1 MPLLPPI
8 TATFFILGLLLV
20 SLLLIGLKVYN
31 LKLMLLI
38 VCLLLYIYLAL
49 KLIKQTLG
57 ILFMLL
63 NRYIPQALV
72 RMMSPTLTLL
82 QIVQPILLLPLML
95 VGLMANNLKL
105 LQHTKSLLL
114 FRALLLLMVLQPL
127 LITGP
132 LVTEMLAC
140 TLVFCIKFM
149 MFMTVFNPLLT
160 MSLSTLNSPIP
171 IATLRTSWA
180 NGLFCVV
187 FELVLSSMGDLVLS
201 KGLMKT
207 PSELAFA
214 LLPVLSRWRS
224 RRAICTLSS
233 ILLLSFAPDAEKVML
248 PTFAISVGTARVPWE
263 CDLQI
268 CAQMHPHTF
277 SSSAS
282 SMACWMRRGH

>member
-1 MPLLPPI
+1 
-8 TATFFILGLLLV
+8 
-20 SLLLIGLKVYN
+20 
-31 LKLMLLI
+31 
-38 VCLLLYIYLAL
+38 
-49 KLIKQTLG
+49 
-57 ILFMLL
+57 
-63 NRYIPQALV
+63 
-72 RMMSPTLTLL
+72 
-82 QIVQPILLLPLML
+82 ML

-187 FELVLSSMGDLVLS
+187 FELVLSSMGDLVL
-201 KGLMKT
+201 
-207 PSELAFA
+207 
-214 LLPVLSRWRS
+214 
-224 RRAICTLSS
+224 
-233 ILLLSFAPDAEKVML
+233 
-248 PTFAISVGTARVPWE
+248 
-263 CDLQI
+263 
-268 CAQMHPHTF
+268 
-277 SSSAS
+277 
-282 SMACWMRRGH
+282 